1 MGQLRDISGGVFGRL
16 TVLRRAK
23 RRGTHSYWL
32 VSCVCG
38 QQKEVRQQ
46 LLTGGRTQSCGCLHR
61 ERVREARARGA
72 RHGHTAGGSISAEYT
87 AWQAMKTRC
96 YNVNQKSWADYGG
109 RGIEVCDRWLESFE
123 NFLADVGERPS
134 PEHSLDR
141 IDVNGDY
148 EPDNVRWSTYREQ
161 ARNRRPSTKRPRG
174 AFYWRGK
181 WRE

>member
-1 MGQLRDISGGVFGRL
+1 
-16 TVLRRAK
+16 
-23 RRGTHSYWL
+23 
-32 VSCVCG
+32 
-38 QQKEVRQQ
+38 
-46 LLTGGRTQSCGCLHR
+46 
-61 ERVREARARGA
+61 
-72 RHGHTAGGSISAEYT
+72 
-87 AWQAMKTRC
+87 MKTRC